1 MRIIRIDSNNYEALS
16 ELIKKRTRV
25 ISGNTLERVRQ
36 IIDQVRSDGDRA
48 VIEFTDLYDGIRLT
62 ADQLRVTD
70 AQLSEAYK
78 EVDGDFLRALRKAL
92 DNIYKFHTMQKER
105 SWFDRNDGMVL
116 GQMLNPVDSAG
127 VYVPGGTACYPSSVL
142 MNTVPAKVAGVKK
155 IVMVT
160 PPGNEGIKAE
170 ILVAAAE
177 AGVSEIYGVGGAQ
190 AVAALAYGTES
201 IPAVDKIVGPGN
213 VYVAMA
219 KRLVFGDVG
228 VDMIAGPSEV
238 LVIADRYANPVFAAA
253 DMLSQAEHD
262 EMACSILV
270 TDSEELM
277 KKVEYEIE
285 KQLERLPRKETA
297 RRSIEDYGALILVKN
312 TREACAVANIIAPE
326 HLELMV
332 REPIGLLGGIR
343 HAGAVFIGD
352 YSPEPLGDYLAGP
365 NHVLPTGGT
374 ARFSSPLGVEHF
386 MKKTNLIYYSY
397 AALNDAAED
406 ITKLAEVEGLSA
418 HGSAIHVRCDK
429 ND

>member
-1 MRIIRIDSNNYEALS
+1 MRKIRIGNNCYEALN
-16 ELIKKRTRV
+16 ELINNRTRV
-25 ISGNTLERVRQ
+25 ISGKSIERVRQ
-36 IIDQVRSDGDRA
+36 IMDRVRSDGDRA
-48 VIEFTDLYDGIRLT
+48 VIEFTGLYDGVKLT

-70 AQLSEAYK
+70 AQVSEAYK
-78 EVDGDFLRALRKAL
+78 GVDDDFLRALRNAR
-92 DNIYKFHTMQKER
+92 DNIYKFHTGRKER
-105 SWFDRNDGMVL
+105 SWFDKKEGIML
-116 GQMLNPVDSAG
+116 GQMVNPVDSAG

-142 MNTVPAKVAGVKK
+142 MNTIPAKVAGVKR

-160 PPGNEGIKAE
+160 PPGNKGIKAE

-190 AVAALAYGTES
+190 AIAALAYGTES

-213 VYVAMA
+213 VYVALA

-228 VDMIAGPSEV
+228 IDMIAGPSEV
-238 LVIADRYANPVFAAA
+238 LVIADRHANPVFAAA

-262 EMACSILV
+262 ERACSILV

-277 KKVEYEIE
+277 KKVEGEII

-297 RRSIEDYGALILVKN
+297 RRSIEDYGALILVKDI
-312 TREACAVANIIAPE
+312 RKACAVANMIAPE

-332 REPIGLLGGIR
+332 TEPIELLGCIR

-352 YSPEPLGDYLAGP
+352 YSPEPLGDYIAGP

-386 MKKTNLIYYSY
+386 MKKTNLIYYSS
-397 AALNDAAED
+397 AALNDVAED
-406 ITKLAEVEGLSA
+406 ITKLSEAEGLPA